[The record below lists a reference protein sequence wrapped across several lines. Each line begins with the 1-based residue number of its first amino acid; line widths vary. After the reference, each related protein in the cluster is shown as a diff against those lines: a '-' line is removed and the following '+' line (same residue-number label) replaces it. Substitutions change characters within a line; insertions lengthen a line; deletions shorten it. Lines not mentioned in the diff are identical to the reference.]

1 MNPKNRFS
9 ETSSLSQKEA
19 DREGKP
25 ASIWSQCNLASSCR
39 LLRLP
44 KLFQDAQMR
53 FSSKSPPVNRVN
65 RATAS
70 VPPALARSAARAQQ
84 GSHSAPFC
92 RSRSDKCNFL
102 KPLVA
107 PPNQPGSGRI
117 VSEASGSRILDWFH
131 FSSGVSFLF
140 STIYSSVEK
149 LFSIPRFFKR
159 QHTLIDKLRLSNMQT
174 FVVTAED
181 VTVRADIRLC
191 KNSLHRRSNR
201 DSRFRWRNASYRRS
215 ATAQP
220 PGVSASCDTCRDG
233 SLRSGKLWQAVRLM
247 DEIGHRSTQFFI
259 FAFCKNRHQ
268 IS

>member
-70 VPPALARSAARAQQ
+70 VPPALARSAARAPQE
-84 GSHSAPFC
+84 SHSAPFC

-102 KPLVA
+102 KPLIA
-107 PPNQPGSGRI
+107 PPNQPGSGQI

-140 STIYSSVEK
+140 STIFSSVEK

-159 QHTLIDKLRLSNMQT
+159 QPTFNRQVTPFQHASLRCRSGGFDYESEHSTPQKQPPSPLQLWQPIPLAQRKLPS
-174 FVVTAED
+174 
-181 VTVRADIRLC
+181 IRY
-191 KNSLHRRSNR
+191 H
-201 DSRFRWRNASYRRS
+201 S
-215 ATAQP
+215 ATRRKRQPRYLSRWQP
-220 PGVSASCDTCRDG
+220 PLREVVADG
-233 SLRSGKLWQAVRLM
+233 TADG
-247 DEIGHRSTQFFI
+247 
-259 FAFCKNRHQ
+259 
-268 IS
+268 